1 MKRSILE
8 EKRVL
13 ITGATGFIGSN
24 LLRRCIKDGAEV
36 SIFIRK
42 DSNLW
47 RIKDVLAN
55 VKKLKVD
62 LVDKEAVEK
71 SVNKIKPEIILHAAV
86 YGALSGQL
94 DKRRI
99 MAVNLKGAVNLI
111 DSCKKF
117 DFELFVNS
125 GSSSEYGLKPRAMRE
140 DDILKPFGP
149 YGVSKAIAG
158 LYAQKTARDCK
169 KPIITLRL
177 FSPYGY
183 FEDYNRL
190 IPSVILSCLRGQ
202 DIKLSSPRSVRDF
215 IFIDDVVDA
224 YLKAIE
230 YREKTSGV
238 IFNIG
243 SGTQHKIE
251 DVVWKIIKLTGSK
264 VKPEWGSLKNSRIE
278 PSRWQANRDKAEKEL
293 HWVPLHTLDKGLAK
307 TISWFKKNIHLYA

>member
-1 MKRSILE
+1 VKRSILE
-8 EKRVL
+8 GKRVL

-24 LLRRCIKDGAEV
+24 LLRRCIRDGADV

-47 RIKDVLAN
+47 RIKNVVAN

-62 LVDKEAVEK
+62 LLDRGAVEK
-71 SVNKIKPEIILHAAV
+71 SVNKIKPEIIFHTAV

-94 DKRRI
+94 DKKRI
-99 MAVNLKGAVNLI
+99 MAVNFKGAVNLI
-111 DSCKKF
+111 DACKKF

-125 GSSSEYGLKPRAMRE
+125 GSSSEYGLKTRAMCE
-140 DDILKPFGP
+140 DDISEPFSP
-149 YGVSKAIAG
+149 YGVSKARAG

-190 IPSVILSCLRGQ
+190 IPAVILSCLRGQ
-202 DIKLSSPRSVRDF
+202 HIELSSPHSVRDF

-224 YLKAIE
+224 YLEAIE
-230 YREKTSGV
+230 YSEKTSGG

-243 SGTQHKIE
+243 SGTQYKIE
-251 DVVWKIIKLTGSK
+251 DVVWKIIKLIGSK
-264 VKPEWGSLKNSRIE
+264 VKPEWSSLKNSRIE